1 MDATQF
7 HVCEDDV
14 NPWIKSACLVAVG
27 EPHVVAE
34 WMLVITEEELKR
46 LCPFQFDP
54 GVALKW

>member
-1 MDATQF
+1 M
-7 HVCEDDV
+7 
-14 NPWIKSACLVAVG
+14 VAVG

-34 WMLVITEEELKR
+34 WTLVITEEELKR